1 MADEDWDF
9 GPRIRAKA
17 EEVLATEELPEYPQE
32 MKDTFMRLMNERGID
47 ASKFLPK
54 D

>member
-1 MADEDWDF
+1 
-9 GPRIRAKA
+9 
-17 EEVLATEELPEYPQE
+17 VLATEELPEYPQE
-32 MKDTFMRLMNERGID
+32 MKETFTKLMAEHGID